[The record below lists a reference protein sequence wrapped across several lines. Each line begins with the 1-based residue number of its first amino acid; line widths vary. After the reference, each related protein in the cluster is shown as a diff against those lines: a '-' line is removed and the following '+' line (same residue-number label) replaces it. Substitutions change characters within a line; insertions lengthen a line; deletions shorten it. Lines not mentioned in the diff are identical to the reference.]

1 MNKNLLVL
9 TFLTCC
15 LCHLF
20 PQSRNMSGGKEYGIG
35 ELSSYLINKFVQDSY
50 GYIWIATDYGLN
62 KYDGIRFTHY
72 LNNEHK
78 GSSLLSN
85 NVKTLMIDKSHTLWV
100 GCNNGLQYYKPDED
114 SFETILFPNRITPH
128 VSNIIQLHDGEI
140 WATTSGWGVY
150 SIDKKN
156 KLAHPLRNIIK
167 MTDPFISYMYEDKD
181 NNLWFGVDSKGLIRV
196 NKKTYKS
203 KVYSYPEISHNA
215 IAGMVEDGTGRL
227 YMSTAASVYY
237 YDKPAQRFIPVK
249 SATSTFMNILNIIST
264 KNNTIY
270 VGTNGKGLHYIDKQ
284 SNRLVPVSAED
295 PLLNYYLPN
304 AFAIMEDKDL
314 NLWIGGFQRGILL
327 VPNQP
332 KQFNFFAA
340 PTPQNGQDP
349 IINSIVK
356 DPDGNVF
363 YSIKG
368 LGIYKTNDHSNS
380 TDYFTQI
387 NDIVKLYIDSHGM
400 LWGSSYTKGIAKI
413 DKKTGQASFLDIPYN
428 SYGKTLVEGKNNCL
442 YVSTFSSG
450 FIQYNLTTGK
460 CQRFDMQQPDKGK
473 GKLDNNWI
481 NSILCDSEGLV
492 WLGHYKGISCY
503 NPKDGRFLKI
513 KNKDILKEGICITLK
528 ESRDGHIWIGTYNGL
543 FFLNKKTGDIKRYTI
558 ENGLS
563 SNVICGI
570 AEDKSGNMWCST
582 FKGIDEI
589 KRKEN
594 KIINYFTGNGLVDKI
609 YNRWVYFQDKDGTI
623 YFGSN
628 RGITYFKPE
637 KISIPAL
644 YDYRI
649 KTTNVYVNNQ
659 SVNSNT
665 LSGKKQIV
673 KSGVLDSNEFSF
685 SYEDNTFTFEFS
697 TMDYRDQENIIFE
710 YKIKELGKEWLST
723 RPGVNQI
730 TYHNLP
736 PGKYTLEVRAS
747 KYGFYSP
754 VKQLILR
761 ISPPWYKSAWAYL
774 VYTMIIASIGVLIV
788 NLIREKRNEMIN
800 ESKLRFFINISHE
813 LRSPLTLLVSPLEK
827 LLQGNFDQPTQKNL
841 QRMQRN
847 VYRLLGLV
855 NQILDIRKIDK
866 GQMKLKYTETEIVG
880 FVQEVFEVFEEQ
892 SIRRNIHFQYRHQ
905 MEALQVWVDRNN
917 FDKILINLLSNS
929 FKYTPDGGEIIISL
943 KTGTNP
949 ENRWPLRNYL
959 EISITDSGIG
969 LDEDKIHK
977 IFDRFYQGQNQETF
991 TTVGS
996 GIGLNLTKFL
1006 VHLHQGTIVAQNRKD
1021 KRGSIFTVS
1030 IPSGKEHLTKE
1041 DVMDQ
1046 LPDSRPTLLQNR
1058 PIQESKNESKIIK
1071 RKTNYKV
1078 LIVDDEED
1086 ITNYL
1091 EQELNEAYKVIKA
1104 SNGFDALQL
1113 ATTLQPDLII
1123 SDVLMPQMDGIT
1135 LVRKIKNNNNV
1146 CHIPVILLTSKTEF
1160 EDKVEGLDKGAD
1172 AYLTKPFNIDEM
1184 MIVAN
1189 NLITNRRILRG
1200 KYSGEQEQ
1208 NDKIKSMGIKSNN
1221 DMLMDRIMA
1230 VVNENIGNPD
1240 FNVEVL
1246 ASKAGLSRVQL
1257 HRKMKEITGFSTIDF
1272 IKNIRMK
1279 QASMLLEENGMDVS
1293 QAAYAVGFT
1302 NQTHFSTVFKKFYG
1316 VSPSEYA
1323 NQHKKSKN

>member
-1 MNKNLLVL
+1 MNKKKITL

-20 PQSRNMSGGKEYGIG
+20 PQSRNISGVKEYGIG

-72 LNNEHK
+72 LNNEHEK
-78 GSSLLSN
+78 SSLLSN
-85 NVKTLMIDKSHTLWV
+85 NVKTLMMDKSHTLWI

-114 SFETILFPNRITPH
+114 SFETIVFPNKITPH
-128 VSNIIQLHDGEI
+128 VSNIIQLHNGEI
-140 WATTSGWGVY
+140 WATTSGWGLY

-156 KLAHPLRNIIK
+156 KQARPLRDIIK

-181 NNLWFGVDSKGLIRV
+181 NNLWFGVDSRGLIRI
-196 NKKTYKS
+196 NAKTNEFKI
-203 KVYSYPEISHNA
+203 YSYPEISHNS
-215 IAGMVEDGTGRL
+215 IAGMVEDRTGRL
-227 YMSTAASVYY
+227 YMCTATSVYHY
-237 YDKPAQRFIPVK
+237 EKSSQKFMQVKNANNTFI
-249 SATSTFMNILNIIST
+249 NIINIIST
-264 KNNTIY
+264 KDNTIY

-284 SNRLVPVSAED
+284 ANSLVPLSTENT
-295 PLLNYYLPN
+295 LLNYYLPN
-304 AFAIMEDKDL
+304 VFAIMEDKDL

-327 VPNQP
+327 IPNQP
-332 KQFNFFAA
+332 KQFSFYAA
-340 PTPQNGQDP
+340 PDPENSQYP

-356 DPDGNVF
+356 DSEGNVF

-368 LGIYKTNDHSNS
+368 QGIYKINDHSHS
-380 TDYFTQI
+380 TNHFEHV
-387 NDIVKLYIDSHGM
+387 NDIVKLYIDSHGT
-400 LWGSSYTKGIAKI
+400 LWASSYTKGLAKI
-413 DKKTGQASFLDIPYN
+413 DKNTGYPSFVAIPHN
-428 SYGKTLVEGKNNCL
+428 SYVKTLGEGKDNCL
-442 YVSTFSSG
+442 YASTFSSG
-450 FIQYNLTTGK
+450 FVQYNLTTGK
-460 CQRFDMQQPDKGK
+460 YQRFDMQQPDKGK

-503 NPKDGRFLKI
+503 NPKDGRFSKI
-513 KNKDILKEGICITLK
+513 KNKGILKEEICITLK
-528 ESRDGHIWIGTYNGL
+528 ESRDGYIWIGTYNGL

-558 ENGLS
+558 EDGLS

-570 AEDKSGNMWCST
+570 GEDKSGNIWCST

-589 KRKEN
+589 KRKEK
-594 KIINYFTGNGLVDKI
+594 KIVNYFTGNGLVDKI
-609 YNRWVYFQDKDGTI
+609 YNRWVYFQDKGGTI

-628 RGITYFKPE
+628 SGITYFKPE

-649 KTTNVYVNNQ
+649 KTTNVYINNQ

-673 KSGVLDSNEFSF
+673 KSGVLDSNEFLF

-723 RPGVNQI
+723 LPGVNQI

-754 VKQLILR
+754 VKQLTLR
-761 ISPPWYKSAWAYL
+761 VSPPWYKSIWAYL
-774 VYTMIIASIGVLIV
+774 IYSMTIASIGILIA
-788 NLIREKRNEMIN
+788 NLIRKRRNEMIN
-800 ESKLRFFINISHE
+800 ESKLQFFINISHE

-827 LLQGNFDQPTQKNL
+827 LMQGNFDQPTQKNL

-866 GQMKLKYTETEIVG
+866 GLMKLKYTETEIVG

-892 SIRRNIHFQYRHQ
+892 AIRRNIHFQYEHQ
-905 MEALQVWVDRNN
+905 MEALRVWIDRNN
-917 FDKILINLLSNS
+917 FDKILTNLLSNS
-929 FKYTPDGGEIIISL
+929 FKYAPDGAEITISL
-943 KTGTNP
+943 TTGANP

-959 EISITDSGIG
+959 EIKITDSGIG
-969 LDEDKIHK
+969 LDEDKIDK
-977 IFDRFYQGQNQETF
+977 IFDRFYQGQNQDSF

-996 GIGLNLTKFL
+996 GIGLNLAKFL
-1006 VHLHQGTIVAQNRKD
+1006 VQLHHGTIVAQNRKD
-1021 KRGSIFTVS
+1021 RRGSIFTVS

-1041 DVMDQ
+1041 DIVEQ
-1046 LPDSRPTLLQNR
+1046 VPHNR
-1058 PIQESKNESKIIK
+1058 PILLQSSFSQEAKNEGKIMK

-1078 LIVDDEED
+1078 LVVDDEEE

-1091 EQELNEAYKVIKA
+1091 EQELNETYKVVKA
-1104 SNGFDALQL
+1104 CDGFEALRS
-1113 ATTLQPDLII
+1113 ATSLQPDLII
-1123 SDVLMPQMDGIT
+1123 SDVMMPRMDGIT
-1135 LVRKIKNNNNV
+1135 LVRKIKNNNNI

-1160 EDKVEGLDKGAD
+1160 EDKAEGLDKGAD
-1172 AYLTKPFNIDEM
+1172 AYLTKPFKIDELL
-1184 MIVAN
+1184 IIAN

-1208 NDKIKSMGIKSNN
+1208 NDKIKSIGIKSNN
-1221 DMLMDRIMA
+1221 DVLMDRIMA
-1230 VVNENIGNPD
+1230 VVNENVGDPD

-1246 ASKAGLSRVQL
+1246 ALKAGLSRVQL

-1279 QASMLLEENGMDVS
+1279 QATILLVEKGMDVS

-1316 VSPSEYA
+1316 ISPSEYVS
-1323 NQHKKSKN
+1323 QHKKSMN